1 MKFKNIRKTEFVW
14 LILSVVTMG
23 FCLSYINQTAF
34 GTDPCSTF
42 NLAISQKIGLSL
54 GNWQA
59 LFNCILFLFEFLYA
73 KEQIGWGTI
82 ANMFLVG
89 YSFDFFSWVNSLLL
103 PADFFQPMYVR
114 VLVTIPALALF
125 ILAVAVY
132 IAIQQGTAPYDA
144 MSFIINKVIPK
155 VPYKLVRMGW
165 DIGFCII
172 GMLFGGR
179 VGVGTLS
186 MAF

>member
-59 LFNCILFLFEFLYA
+59 LFNCILFLFEFLDR
-73 KEQIGWGTI
+73 KS
-82 ANMFLVG
+82 V
-89 YSFDFFSWVNSLLL
+89 V
-103 PADFFQPMYVR
+103 
-114 VLVTIPALALF
+114 
-125 ILAVAVY
+125 
-132 IAIQQGTAPYDA
+132 
-144 MSFIINKVIPK
+144 
-155 VPYKLVRMGW
+155 
-165 DIGFCII
+165 
-172 GMLFGGR
+172 
-179 VGVGTLS
+179 
-186 MAF
+186 